1 MGGRE
6 EGEASRTAPRRPRWP
21 ATIGVLRTTTGI
33 LGTSR
38 ESIAMDTSHSANEEA
53 RQGERQ
59 HIFLV
64 NHDPKFLDFGR
75 ELLQDARY
83 NVTTT
88 NYVPRTWDQIAA
100 LQPDLLVID
109 VSLPGRAGWA
119 LLEQLHAQGVTG
131 RIPIIVTSTDP
142 GQLDLVELDRD
153 RYGGD
158 KVIAKPFHVDALLD
172 AIHAL

>member
-1 MGGRE
+1 
-6 EGEASRTAPRRPRWP
+6 
-21 ATIGVLRTTTGI
+21 
-33 LGTSR
+33 
-38 ESIAMDTSHSANEEA
+38 MDTILSADDEA
-53 RQGERQ
+53 RQGERK
-59 HIFLV
+59 HVFMV
-64 NHDPKFLDFGR
+64 NHDPKFLHLGR

-109 VSLPGRAGWA
+109 LSPFSQAGWD

-131 RIPIIVTSTDP
+131 RIPVIVTSTDP
-142 GQLDLVELDRD
+142 GLLARVERERE

-158 KVIAKPFHVDALLD
+158 KLVTKPFHVEVLLD
-172 AIHAL
+172 AIHTLIGSA